1 MENEMLQ
8 EAVLA
13 VGMQLTCL
21 AVGIYFEARG
31 EKTAGMAAVANVV
44 INRVHDPRW
53 PDTPCEVLS
62 EGPTLKWDANA
73 PLRDRCQFSFYCDG
87 KSDVPRNQKSFSK
100 ALRIA
105 EEQWYSYGL
114 SLDITEGATYYHATS
129 IDPKWP
135 YKYIMT
141 INNHRFYK

>member
-1 MENEMLQ
+1 MLQ

-21 AVGIYFEARG
+21 AVGIYHEARG
-31 EKTAGMAAVANVV
+31 EGNAGMAAVANVV

-53 PDTPCEVLS
+53 PDTICEVLS

-87 KSDVPRNQKSFSK
+87 KSDVPKNQKSF
-100 ALRIA
+100 AQAVRIA

-114 SLDITEGATYYHATS
+114 SLDITEGATYYHTTS

-135 YKYIMT
+135 YKYILT
-141 INNHRFYK
+141 INNHKFYK

>member
-21 AVGIYFEARG
+21 AVGIYHEARG
-31 EKTAGMAAVANVV
+31 EGNAGMAAVANVV

-87 KSDVPRNQKSFSK
+87 KSDVPKNQKSF
-100 ALRIA
+100 AQAVRIA

-135 YKYIMT
+135 YTYITT
-141 INNHRFYK
+141 INNHKFYK

>member
-21 AVGIYFEARG
+21 AVGIYHEARG
-31 EKTAGMAAVANVV
+31 EGNAGMAAVANVV

-62 EGPTLKWDANA
+62 EGPTLKWDVNA
-73 PLRDRCQFSFYCDG
+73 PLRNKCQFSFYCDG
-87 KSDVPRNQKSFSK
+87 KSDVPKNQKSF
-100 ALRIA
+100 AQAVRIA

-135 YKYIMT
+135 YTYIMT
-141 INNHRFYK
+141 INNHKFYK

>member
-1 MENEMLQ
+1 MLQ

-21 AVGIYFEARG
+21 AVGIYHEARG
-31 EKTAGMAAVANVV
+31 EGNAGMAAVANVV

-62 EGPTLKWDANA
+62 EGPTLKWDVNA
-73 PLRDRCQFSFYCDG
+73 PLRNKCQFSFYCDG
-87 KSDVPRNQKSFSK
+87 RSDVPKNQKSFAR

-105 EEQWYSYGL
+105 EQQWYSYGL

-135 YKYIMT
+135 YKYIIT
-141 INNHRFYK
+141 INNHKFYK

>member
-1 MENEMLQ
+1 MMLQ

-21 AVGIYFEARG
+21 AVGIYHEARG
-31 EKTAGMAAVANVV
+31 EGNAGMAAVANVV

-62 EGPTLKWDANA
+62 EGPTLKWDVNA
-73 PLRDRCQFSFYCDG
+73 PLRNKCQFSFYCDG
-87 KSDVPRNQKSFSK
+87 KSDVPKNQKSF
-100 ALRIA
+100 AQAVRIA

-135 YKYIMT
+135 YKYILT
-141 INNHRFYK
+141 INNHKFYK

>member
-1 MENEMLQ
+1 MLQ

-100 ALRIA
+100 ALKC
-105 EEQWYSYGL
+105 S
-114 SLDITEGATYYHATS
+114 T
-129 IDPKWP
+129 
-135 YKYIMT
+135 
-141 INNHRFYK
+141 

>member
-21 AVGIYFEARG
+21 AVGIYHEARG
-31 EKTAGMAAVANVV
+31 EGNAGMAAVANVV

-53 PDTPCEVLS
+53 PDTICEVLS
-62 EGPTLKWDANA
+62 EGPTLKWDVNA
-73 PLRDRCQFSFYCDG
+73 PLRNKCQFSFYCDG
-87 KSDVPRNQKSFSK
+87 RSDVPKNQKSF
-100 ALRIA
+100 AQAVRIA

>member
-1 MENEMLQ
+1 MLQ

-21 AVGIYFEARG
+21 AVGIYHEARG
-31 EKTAGMAAVANVV
+31 EGNAGMAAVANVV

-87 KSDVPRNQKSFSK
+87 KSDVPKNQKSF
-100 ALRIA
+100 AQAVRIA

-135 YKYIMT
+135 YTYITT
-141 INNHRFYK
+141 INNHKFYK

>member
-1 MENEMLQ
+1 MLQ

-21 AVGIYFEARG
+21 AVGIYHEARG
-31 EKTAGMAAVANVV
+31 EGNAGMAAVANVV

-62 EGPTLKWDANA
+62 EGPTLKWDVNA
-73 PLRDRCQFSFYCDG
+73 PLRNKCQFSFYCDG
-87 KSDVPRNQKSFSK
+87 KSDVPKNQKSF
-100 ALRIA
+100 AQAVRIA

-135 YKYIMT
+135 YTYIMT
-141 INNHRFYK
+141 INNHKFYK

>member
-1 MENEMLQ
+1 MLQ

-21 AVGIYFEARG
+21 AVGIYHEARG
-31 EKTAGMAAVANVV
+31 EGNAGMAAVANVV

-62 EGPTLKWDANA
+62 EGPTLKWDVNA
-73 PLRDRCQFSFYCDG
+73 PLRNKCQFSFYCDG
-87 KSDVPRNQKSFSK
+87 KSDVPKNQKSF
-100 ALRIA
+100 AQAVRIA

-135 YKYIMT
+135 YKYILT
-141 INNHRFYK
+141 INNHKFYK

>member
-1 MENEMLQ
+1 MLQ

-21 AVGIYFEARG
+21 AVGIYHEARG
-31 EKTAGMAAVANVV
+31 EGNAGMAAVANVV

-62 EGPTLKWDANA
+62 EGPTLKWDVNA
-73 PLRDRCQFSFYCDG
+73 PLRNKCQFSFYCDG
-87 KSDVPRNQKSFSK
+87 KSDVPKNQKSF
-100 ALRIA
+100 AQAVRIA

-141 INNHRFYK
+141 INNHKFYK

>member
-1 MENEMLQ
+1 MLQ

-21 AVGIYFEARG
+21 AVGIYHEARG
-31 EKTAGMAAVANVV
+31 EGNAGMAAVANVV

-62 EGPTLKWDANA
+62 EGPTLKWDVNA
-73 PLRDRCQFSFYCDG
+73 PLRNKCQFSFYCDG
-87 KSDVPRNQKSFSK
+87 KSDVPKNQKSF
-100 ALRIA
+100 AQAVRIA

-135 YKYIMT
+135 YTYITT
-141 INNHRFYK
+141 INNHKFYK

>member
-1 MENEMLQ
+1 MLQ

-105 EEQWYSYGL
+105 EEQWYSYCL

-141 INNHRFYK
+141 INNHKFYK